1 MDIVK
6 DYFSSEPVVRHYEKA
21 AVQVGLW
28 DSEKEVF
35 TKQFNPNDR
44 LIDVGTGAGRIALA
58 LCDLGY
64 RYVIGIDPSK
74 ELIRSARKIARLYEY
89 SVAFKTGNA
98 TQLKF
103 EDNLFDGAIFGFN
116 GLMQIPGRDQR
127 RLAMQEIWR
136 VVRPGGSFVFT
147 SHDRG
152 LNRWKKFWK
161 AEQKRWDEGRQ
172 NSRLLE
178 FGDRC
183 EETDLGLLFIHVP
196 TIDEVKEDLTATGWV
211 LEADRL
217 RSQICNES
225 LPVREFS
232 DECRFWIARK
242 PE

>member
-6 DYFSSEPVVRHYEKA
+6 DYYTCDPVVRHYEKA
-21 AVQVGLW
+21 AVQIGLW
-28 DSEKEVF
+28 ESEKEVF
-35 TKQFNPNDR
+35 SKQFGPNDR
-44 LIDVGTGAGRIALA
+44 LIDVGTGTGRIALA
-58 LCDLGY
+58 LCEMGY
-64 RYVIGIDPSK
+64 RYVMGIDPSK
-74 ELIRSARKIARLYEY
+74 EMIKSARRIARLHEF
-89 SVAFKTGNA
+89 SVAFKVGDA
-98 TQLKF
+98 TRLKF

-116 GLMQIPGRDQR
+116 GLMQIPGREQR
-127 RLAMQEIWR
+127 RMALREVRR
-136 VVRPGGSFVFT
+136 VIRPGGSFVFT

-172 NSRLLE
+172 NPKLLE

-183 EETDLGLLFIHVP
+183 EETNLGLLFIHVP
-196 TIDEVKEDLTATGWV
+196 SIEEVKEDLDATGWI

-217 RSQICNES
+217 RSQISNES

-232 DECRFWIARK
+232 DECRFWIVRK